1 MLLRTGGRI
10 LKKLMYVQ
18 KIGLFLSGLILVVA
32 FNNCGEGFM
41 TADMNSEGSLGS
53 TGANGFTRLGNE
65 SCESALMRIYE
76 NSYHPFLT
84 ETCGS
89 CHTNGP
95 GLGDFGSKDVSTS
108 FVSFTSIGAKKI
120 DSQSLNENHKPP
132 ATGAHNAVR
141 IQELSSYWDSVQP
154 GYLDC
159 VSSSGGKNTKQ
170 YIVKTQSKPVPSN
183 LSTTFQ
189 KLEWDLESES
199 SNPVPLIATI
209 EIRRSDLNGQTR
221 GYEFRNPTLR
231 LKAQDPDGYAVRALN
246 IIVNDELRPE
256 ISTYSNVSKVITET
270 TDLNLAPGAAHGFLG
285 TTISSSDTIG
295 LDFSSI
301 RSPRGDE
308 SDSGGSE
315 GGGDDQENSRVYK
328 FSELTAPGGVFATSC
343 FSCHNSSRADGGLN
357 ITNYNSAKLAAPNIR
372 SRVNNANNPMPTG
385 GLLPAAQRE
394 AINSWIRNGMP
405 Q

>member
-1 MLLRTGGRI
+1 MFLKTGGRI

-18 KIGLFLSGLILVVA
+18 KIGLLLSGIVLVVA

-41 TADMNSEGSLGS
+41 TQEMDSEGSFAS
-53 TGANGFTRLGNE
+53 SGFSRLGNE
-65 SCESALMRIYE
+65 TCETALMRVYE

-95 GLGDFGSKDVSTS
+95 GLGDFGSKDIATS
-108 FVSFTSIGAKKI
+108 FISFTSIGSKKI
-120 DSQSLNENHKPP
+120 DSQAINENHKPP
-132 ATGAHNAVR
+132 ATGAHNSVR
-141 IQELSSYWDSVQP
+141 IQELSSYWDSLQP
-154 GYLDC
+154 AYLEC
-159 VSSSGGKNTKQ
+159 VSSSSGGKDPKK
-170 YIVKTQSKPVPSN
+170 YIVKTQSKMVPSN

-189 KLEWDLESES
+189 KMEWDLESES

-209 EIRRSDLNGQTR
+209 EIRKSEFGGQTR

-231 LKAQDPDGYAVRALN
+231 LKSQDPDGYAVRALN

-256 ISTYSNVSKVITET
+256 ISTYSNISKVITDL
-270 TDLNLAPGAAHGFLG
+270 TDLNLAQGAAHGFLG
-285 TTISSSDTIG
+285 IPLSASDTIG

-315 GGGDDQENSRVYK
+315 GGGDDQGNSRVYK
-328 FSELTAPGGVFATSC
+328 FSELAAPGGVFATSC
-343 FSCHNSSRADGGLN
+343 FACHNSSRSDGGLN
-357 ITNYNSAKLAAPNIR
+357 MTDYNRAKLAAPNIR
-372 SRVNNANNPMPTG
+372 SRVNNVNNPMPTG

-394 AINSWIRNGMP
+394 AINSWVRNGMP